1 MRESRQAAVGSRPLA
16 SRFARAVSPTS
27 QRPIVTYTI
36 IALCLVIYGI
46 QYLTGNVVTD
56 ALVYA
61 PALTASEPWRMI
73 TSVFAH
79 ASILHV
85 GLNMYSLFVVGPAVE
100 QMLGRVRYIVMFLIA
115 GFAGSVGVL
124 LIASPNTVV
133 LGASGAI
140 FGLFGAYFIIA
151 RRMGG
156 NASRM
161 LVLIVINLAAG
172 FIPGLNIAW
181 QAHLGGL
188 VGGAALALIYLETR
202 GPRRRWAQVALVIA
216 VAVVLIAATIVKVE
230 IF

>member
-73 TSVFAH
+73 TSIFAH

-124 LIASPNTVV
+124 LIASPDTVV

-188 VGGAALALIYLETR
+188 VGGAALALVYLETR
-202 GPRRRWAQVALVIA
+202 GRRRRWAQVGLVVA
-216 VAVVLIAATIVKVE
+216 VVVVLIAATIVKVE
-230 IF
+230 L

>member
-1 MRESRQAAVGSRPLA
+1 MRESRQAAVGARPLA
-16 SRFARAVSPTS
+16 TRFARAVSTGS

-36 IALCLVIYGI
+36 IVLCLVIYGI

-61 PALTASEPWRMI
+61 PALTATEPWRMI
-73 TSVFAH
+73 TSIFAH

-85 GLNMYSLFVVGPAVE
+85 GLNMYSLYVIGPAVE
-100 QMLGRVRYIVMFLIA
+100 QLLGRVRYIVLFMIA

-124 LIASPNTVV
+124 LIASPDTVV

-140 FGLFGAYFIIA
+140 FGLFGAYFIIV

-156 NASRM
+156 NSTRM
-161 LVLIVINLAAG
+161 LVLIIINLVAG

-188 VGGAALALIYLETR
+188 VGGAALAFVFLETR
-202 GPRRRWAQVALVIA
+202 GPRRRWAQIALVIVVAA
-216 VAVVLIAATIVKVE
+216 VFVAATVVKVE
-230 IF
+230 LF